1 MFNIDLIQPLFA
13 YALTLDGYQI
23 AMGIII
29 STVLGFS
36 AGNYA
41 CSLVHRL
48 PRGLGVLDKK
58 PYCGTCETPLATK
71 DLFPVFSALLL
82 NHKCRYCGAVIP
94 KTHFY
99 TELALGT
106 LFCLCFTKFG
116 FSEQYALMILIGS
129 MLTVLASIHH
139 NDQQVDRRVL
149 ITLMLTGL
157 LYRTLVDHS
166 IYPALESALFI
177 AVVSAFIWRKQIEKR
192 AHIYV
197 LPEHAAVLVAGAMC
211 VGTYGVPLF
220 VASYLVIWLVMKLI
234 AKQVRYTM
242 PFSLALVLT
251 LFIAV

>member
-1 MFNIDLIQPLFA
+1 MFNIDLAQSFFT
-13 YALTLDGYQI
+13 YALTLDAYQI
-23 AMGIII
+23 AMGIIV

-58 PYCGTCETPLATK
+58 PYCGSCETLLATK

-82 NHKCRYCGAVIP
+82 RHKCRYCGAVIP

-99 TELALGT
+99 TELALGI

-149 ITLMLTGL
+149 VTLLVTGL

-166 IYPALESALFI
+166 IYPALEAALFV
-177 AVVSAFIWRKQIEKR
+177 AVVSAFIWRNQIEKK

-197 LPEHAAVLVAGAMC
+197 LPEHAVVVVVGAMS
-211 VGTYGVPLF
+211 VGISVVPLF
-220 VASYLVIWLVMKLI
+220 VALYLALWLVMKVI

-242 PFSLALVLT
+242 PFSLALVLA
-251 LFIAV
+251 LFIA